1 MLTSPSAISVA
12 PQFTVVPPSPTFGV
26 VDGDVMFRYK
36 VIGTPKPTVS
46 WMRDGVALSA
56 EASYLE
62 PGDGFLKA
70 TGLINSDAGMYQ
82 AFARNAA
89 GESQMSVELVI
100 RSGKSADTSIS
111 ISLLFPF
118 HFYFH
123 FTSISISLP
132 FHKEKTQNPVLCKQK
147 EFVFSLGLFN

>member
-1 MLTSPSAISVA
+1 MIDCIIDLLTFSPSISVA
-12 PQFTVVPPSPTFGV
+12 PQFTVVPPSPTYGV
-26 VDGDVMFRYK
+26 VDGDAMFQYK

-100 RSGKSADTSIS
+100 RSGMSSRFYFDSHFYS
-111 ISLLFPF
+111 HFPLISL
-118 HFYFH
+118 
-123 FTSISISLP
+123 
-132 FHKEKTQNPVLCKQK
+132 
-147 EFVFSLGLFN
+147 